1 MILAGQLVGKVGRRL
16 VNIRKPSS
24 LSEEGFCMGTHE
36 CSWSLVRPS
45 DACCPN
51 AVLGSLGILI
61 WEWSNPAI
69 ALRSVFVSPDLL
81 HIRRLD

>member
-1 MILAGQLVGKVGRRL
+1 
-16 VNIRKPSS
+16 
-24 LSEEGFCMGTHE
+24 MGTHE